1 MKVGAG
7 SFADIVKG
15 SNPKR
20 SIVVCDPPPPMVI
33 SIDNSDLLKLDE
45 FGSAILV
52 KVRDIN
58 LMENLYFIL
67 HREGFPTVNLRYVG
81 GLWNDFEEPMALG
94 RVCILTKIL
103 SKIGTLGK
111 VKCDEAIF
119 DVSINEVSIWTP
131 SFKKPCQGGDSSS
144 DDSDEDKISV
154 ADSFENMEV
163 NPVEYVAESDP
174 FNLEGVIKGVGREES
189 KASSS
194 PSRPPG
200 YAALKENGCPF
211 TEAYKGPCVQHS
223 TGHEEVV
230 VKEPFKGL
238 NTEGGDL
245 SQLGESIQSV
255 SSGCSKK
262 EGGSLFNE
270 LQRHIQLGQA
280 MGFHMKGSK
289 SDLKKVIM
297 GMSEKF
303 VDQ

>member
-1 MKVGAG
+1 MNVGAS

-52 KVRDIN
+52 KVR
-58 LMENLYFIL
+58 E
-67 HREGFPTVNLRYVG
+67 TVNLRYVG
-81 GLWNDFEEPMALG
+81 GLWVCVEFSNREDFMAFKHHEDMNLFFSDIKPFLKDFILKERVVWLEIGGLPLIGWSPSTFKKVASQWGGVMFFENDFEEPMALG

-103 SKIGTLGK
+103 SKNGTL
-111 VKCDEAIF
+111 
-119 DVSINEVSIWTP
+119 
-131 SFKKPCQGGDSSS
+131 GGDSSS

-163 NPVEYVAESDP
+163 NPAD
-174 FNLEGVIKGVGREES
+174 
-189 KASSS
+189 
-194 PSRPPG
+194 
-200 YAALKENGCPF
+200 
-211 TEAYKGPCVQHS
+211 KGPYVQHF
-223 TGHEEVV
+223 TGHEEAV

-238 NTEGGDL
+238 NTEGGDI
-245 SQLGESIQSV
+245 SQVGESIQSV
-255 SSGCSKK
+255 SFGCSNK

-297 GMSEKF
+297 E
-303 VDQ
+303 

>member
-1 MKVGAG
+1 MQPTSKDDQGGWTWTFNRSKKGTGNERKTRNAIVIGSKKETWNEVRFKRTIREVSSTRQKLIPRKVPSVDLKPKEMKVGAG

-20 SIVVCDPPPPMVI
+20 SIVVCDLPPPMVI

-58 LMENLYFIL
+58 LMENLNFIL

-81 GLWNDFEEPMALG
+81 GLW
-94 RVCILTKIL
+94 
-103 SKIGTLGK
+103 
-111 VKCDEAIF
+111 
-119 DVSINEVSIWTP
+119 W
-131 SFKKPCQGGDSSS
+131 GDSSS

-163 NPVEYVAESDP
+163 NPVEDVAKSDP
-174 FNLEGVIKGVGREES
+174 FDLEGVIKGVGREES

-211 TEAYKGPCVQHS
+211 TEADKGPCVQHS

-230 VKEPFKGL
+230 VKEPSKGL
-238 NTEGGDL
+238 NTEGGDI
-245 SQLGESIQSV
+245 SQVGESIQSV

-262 EGGSLFNE
+262 EGLVLEGV
-270 LQRHIQLGQA
+270 RVGA
-280 MGFHMKGSK
+280 
-289 SDLKKVIM
+289 
-297 GMSEKF
+297 
-303 VDQ
+303 